1 MSEKQ
6 AKYTNK
12 DFQVGQ
18 TVYIEQIGASSTYM
32 LDTVGENKRRSNWE
46 SWNFL
51 CNYG

>member
-32 LDTVGENKRRSNWE
+32 LDTVGENKRRSN
-46 SWNFL
+46 
-51 CNYG
+51 